1 MTLTKQE
8 RQSDAEFLL
17 HVEAQRRV
25 LLLRETTASLP
36 YVFVP
41 RLSAAYVNKL

>member
-25 LLLRETTASLP
+25 LLPRETTASLP